1 MEILAIILALVAAF
15 VVFKFIS
22 GIIKFAVLGVIS
34 LVLFYFM
41 TGGFGA

>member
-22 GIIKFAVLGVIS
+22 GVIKFAVLGVI
-34 LVLFYFM
+34 LLGLFYFM